1 MMKGLFIP
9 PNIRLASFLLSR
21 MFAPEYRLSVDG
33 VGLLMNEDVIIMT
46 KNVIIITKPSQNHF
60 LSESSSSSLLGL
72 PDVDDY
78 CGECFFFC
86 QSENFTSITKT
97 CSLPDSSQ
105 LWHLPPTNNSFPL
118 GISCRSRYFS
128 PRNCYTIEF
137 YVFAFVKSIVINLPS
152 GSVLSGIPDLLLS

>member
-46 KNVIIITKPSQNHF
+46 KNVIIITKPSQDHSLF
-60 LSESSSSSLLGL
+60 ESSSSSCVLLGL
-72 PDVDDY
+72 RDVDDY

-86 QSENFTSITKT
+86 QSEKFTSLTKT

-105 LWHLPPTNNSFPL
+105 P
-118 GISCRSRYFS
+118 
-128 PRNCYTIEF
+128 
-137 YVFAFVKSIVINLPS
+137 
-152 GSVLSGIPDLLLS
+152 